1 MRRGVWWL
9 LVGLLFLH
17 GSSSADESW
26 TNCPAACKCK
36 WVSGR
41 KVAECINASLTA
53 IPANLSSE
61 IQVLD
66 LSSNNIGTLPA
77 NAFKTVGLVN
87 LHKIFLKECGIQD
100 VDKHAFSGLEILIEL
115 DLSWNSIH
123 LLHPLTFHD
132 NVRLRQLY
140 LNRNHLYKLEDG
152 LFNNLTFLQTVDVSE
167 CRLTYIGQKT
177 FINLPY
183 LRDLKLNRNNLT
195 NMKLATLE
203 HLNSLRSL
211 VLYSNPWRCDCHLK
225 PFLDWTINKNL
236 YTQPTACAEPEF
248 LANRLWNELTT
259 DDLACKPLI
268 NVHYPVV
275 QVSSGN
281 ATLHCQAVGNPVP
294 DIHWVFNSRI
304 IGNYTRRPYS
314 DDKRKY
320 VMMESVDISWRWLN
334 LTVMNVQAQDSGE
347 YTCVAK
353 SPGGMEERN
362 VSLRVNGAMGSGG
375 GILRDGGYSHD
386 MWALIIGLIVGAVII
401 LVLILVVLIF
411 CCCRKKKHLPIKK
424 NPSDGVSSNGDI
436 SCPQGSLSEEKSLL
450 TVVNPVQKPPRRVE
464 RPSVTSAGTELTN
477 LTCNLLDNGSAYQ
490 PSSVADS
497 DDRLEDHSV
506 DSIDTNPMNKS
517 QDDQE
522 SDTHPY
528 PPDLLSFPIRGS
540 QVSPAGSTTSTA
552 PDSTRLPTQH
562 GPQSPIHSP
571 IYHPHLYG
579 TLPYSR
585 SQSPFSTT
593 STPVVLPRSQG
604 YVTIPRRPRVPS
616 WSSGPTP
623 TPTGDPLPFKVEP
636 VYDNLG
642 PRTTADGSS
651 VLSLN
656 KSVDP
661 PVNMRSRPLP
671 PTPNYQTL
679 PAYYAPIHE
688 QGMATTSS
696 RGGLT
701 PPSPAPSPGPKLER
715 NSWARVAPDGASLKN
730 KGEDQTPPNKRNS
743 ASSIGNGSVKV
754 PPKPPPKPKKKS
766 VDTVKGPLFEDEG
779 EDGTEV

>member
-183 LRDLKLNRNNLT
+183 LRDLKLN
-195 NMKLATLE
+195 
-203 HLNSLRSL
+203 H
-211 VLYSNPWRCDCHLK
+211 
-225 PFLDWTINKNL
+225 
-236 YTQPTACAEPEF
+236 
-248 LANRLWNELTT
+248 
-259 DDLACKPLI
+259 LACKPVI

-281 ATLHCQAVGNPVP
+281 ATLHCQALGSPVP
-294 DIHWVFNSRI
+294 DTHWVFNSRI
-304 IGNYTRRPYS
+304 IGNHTRRPYS
-314 DDKRKY
+314 DDKRRY
-320 VMMESVDISWRWLN
+320 IMMESVDISWRWLN
-334 LTVMNVQAQDSGE
+334 LTVMNVQTEDSGE

-411 CCCRKKKHLPIKK
+411 CCCRKKKHLPMKK
-424 NPSDGVSSNGDI
+424 NPSEGVSSNGDI
-436 SCPQGSLSEEKSLL
+436 SCPQGSMSEEKSLL

-464 RPSVTSAGTELTN
+464 RPSVTSAGTEPTN

-490 PSSVADS
+490 PSSVTDS
-497 DDRLEDHSV
+497 EDRLEDHSV
-506 DSIDTNPMNKS
+506 DSIDINPMNKS

-552 PDSTRLPTQH
+552 PDNSRLPTQH

-616 WSSGPTP
+616 WSSAPTP

-688 QGMATTSS
+688 QGMATASS

-701 PPSPAPSPGPKLER
+701 PPSPAPSPGPKPER

-730 KGEDQTPPNKRNS
+730 RGEDQTPPNKRNS